1 MNMNVVYI
9 SIAIFSVLFVL
20 LWEFLFSEKNKNA
33 HEETVKV
40 EETQDISIEPTTKNS
55 EEPEHARNFILRGI
69 NKVNISIVI
78 FSFLFGILVGII
90 GTGYELAFLKENK
103 DAPKETMK
111 IEETAKPSPEPTPEV
126 SKEPEYVM
134 YFDEEDVIACAR
146 MLWGEARGCD
156 LENQI
161 GCVWIVCNRVDD
173 PRFPDTIKAVIQ
185 QPGQFHGY
193 STNFPA
199 TDELKEVARDVLT
212 RWSLEK
218 QGAEVERELHRDYLF
233 FYGDGVKNHFRK
245 EY

>member
-1 MNMNVVYI
+1 MGINEVCI
-9 SIAIFSVLFVL
+9 SIVIFSVLFVL
-20 LWEFLFSEKNKNA
+20 LWEFVFSEKNKDDPA
-33 HEETVKV
+33 ETMKI
-40 EETQDISIEPTTKNS
+40 EETQK
-55 EEPEHARNFILRGI
+55 HARNFTLTGI
-69 NKVNISIVI
+69 NKVNISIAI

-90 GTGYELAFLKENK
+90 GARYELAFSEEYK

-111 IEETAKPSPEPTPEV
+111 IEETTEPSPEPTPEV

-161 GCVWIVCNRVDD
+161 GCIWIVCNRVDD

-193 STNFPA
+193 SASFPA
-199 TDELKEVARDVLT
+199 TDELKDIARDVLT

-218 QGAEVERELHRDYLF
+218 QGVEIYRELSSDYLF

>member
-1 MNMNVVYI
+1 M
-9 SIAIFSVLFVL
+9 A
-20 LWEFLFSEKNKNA
+20 
-33 HEETVKV
+33 
-40 EETQDISIEPTTKNS
+40 
-55 EEPEHARNFILRGI
+55 I
-69 NKVNISIVI
+69 NKVYISIVI
-78 FSFLFGILVGII
+78 FSFLFGILVGVV
-90 GTGYELAFLKENK
+90 GMRSEFVFSEENK

-111 IEETAKPSPEPTPEV
+111 IEETTEPSPEPTPEV

-156 LENQI
+156 LENQM

-173 PRFPDTIKAVIQ
+173 TRFPDTIKAVIQ

-218 QGAEVERELHRDYLF
+218 QGVEVERELHSDYLF
-233 FYGDGVKNHFRK
+233 FYGDGIKNHFRK

>member
-1 MNMNVVYI
+1 MGINKVYI

-20 LWEFLFSEKNKNA
+20 LWEFVFSEKNKDA
-33 HEETVKV
+33 PAETMKI
-40 EETQDISIEPTTKNS
+40 EKTQ
-55 EEPEHARNFILRGI
+55 EHARNFILMGI
-69 NKVNISIVI
+69 NKVYISIAI
-78 FSFLFGILVGII
+78 FSFLFGILFGII
-90 GTGYELAFLKENK
+90 GARYELAFSKENK

-111 IEETAKPSPEPTPEV
+111 IEETAEPSQEPTPEV

-156 LENQI
+156 LENQM

-193 STNFPA
+193 STSFPA
-199 TDELKEVARDVLT
+199 TDELIDIARDVLT

-218 QGAEVERELHRDYLF
+218 QGVEVDRELSSDYLF
-233 FYGDGVKNHFRK
+233 FHGDGVKNHFRK

>member
-1 MNMNVVYI
+1 MD
-9 SIAIFSVLFVL
+9 
-20 LWEFLFSEKNKNA
+20 
-33 HEETVKV
+33 T
-40 EETQDISIEPTTKNS
+40 
-55 EEPEHARNFILRGI
+55 
-69 NKVNISIVI
+69 NKVYISIVI
-78 FSFLFGILVGII
+78 FSFLFGILVGIVCMRS
-90 GTGYELAFLKENK
+90 ELVFSEEN
-103 DAPKETMK
+103 DAVPTETVK
-111 IEETAKPSPEPTPEV
+111 IEETPEPTPEP

-134 YFDEEDVIACAR
+134 YFDEEDVIACAQ

-173 PRFPDTIKAVIQ
+173 PRFPDTIKGVIQ

-193 STNFPA
+193 STSYPA

-218 QGAEVERELHRDYLF
+218 QGVEVERELHSDYLF

>member
-1 MNMNVVYI
+1 MGINKVYI
-9 SIAIFSVLFVL
+9 SIVIFSVLFVL
-20 LWEFLFSEKNKNA
+20 LWEFVFSEKNKDYTA
-33 HEETVKV
+33 ETMKI
-40 EETQDISIEPTTKNS
+40 EKTQ
-55 EEPEHARNFILRGI
+55 EHARNFMLTGI

-90 GTGYELAFLKENK
+90 GTRYELAFSKEHK
-103 DAPKETMK
+103 DAPKETTK
-111 IEETAKPSPEPTPEV
+111 IEETLEPSPEPTPEV
-126 SKEPEYVM
+126 SKDPEYVM
-134 YFDEEDVIACAR
+134 HFDEEDVIACAR

-156 LENQI
+156 LENQM

-193 STNFPA
+193 STSFPA

-218 QGAEVERELHRDYLF
+218 QGVEVERELHSDYLF

>member
-1 MNMNVVYI
+1 MGINKVYI

-20 LWEFLFSEKNKNA
+20 LWEFVFSEKNKDYHA
-33 HEETVKV
+33 ETMKI
-40 EETQDISIEPTTKNS
+40 EKTQ
-55 EEPEHARNFILRGI
+55 EHAKNFMLTGI
-69 NKVNISIVI
+69 NKVYISIAI

-90 GTGYELAFLKENK
+90 GARYELAFSKENK
-103 DAPKETMK
+103 DAPKETIK
-111 IEETAKPSPEPTPEV
+111 IEETTKPSPEPTPEV

-156 LENQI
+156 LENQM

-193 STNFPA
+193 STSFPA

-218 QGAEVERELHRDYLF
+218 QGVEVDRELSSDYLF
-233 FYGDGVKNHFRK
+233 FHGDGVKNHFRK

>member
-1 MNMNVVYI
+1 MGINKVYI

-20 LWEFLFSEKNKNA
+20 LWEFVFSEKNKDDPA
-33 HEETVKV
+33 E
-40 EETQDISIEPTTKNS
+40 TTKI
-55 EEPEHARNFILRGI
+55 EKTQEHARNFILMGI
-69 NKVNISIVI
+69 NKVHISIVI
-78 FSFLFGILVGII
+78 FSFLFGILVGVV
-90 GTGYELAFLKENK
+90 GMRSELAFSKENK
-103 DAPKETMK
+103 DAPKETIK
-111 IEETAKPSPEPTPEV
+111 IEKTIEPSPELSPEPTPEV

-193 STNFPA
+193 STSFPA
-199 TDELKEVARDVLT
+199 TDEFKDVARDVLT

-218 QGAEVERELHRDYLF
+218 QGVEVDRELSSDYLF
-233 FYGDGVKNHFRK
+233 FHGDGVKNHFRK

>member
-1 MNMNVVYI
+1 MAINEIYI
-9 SIAIFSVLFVL
+9 SIVIFSVLFVL
-20 LWEFLFSEKNKNA
+20 LWEFVFSEKNKDDHA
-33 HEETVKV
+33 ETMKI
-40 EETQDISIEPTTKNS
+40 EKTQK
-55 EEPEHARNFILRGI
+55 HARNFILMGI
-69 NKVNISIVI
+69 NKVHISIVI

-90 GTGYELAFLKENK
+90 GTRYELAVSKENK
-103 DAPKETMK
+103 DAPKETTK
-111 IEETAKPSPEPTPEV
+111 IEETTEPSPELSPEPTPEV

-156 LENQI
+156 LENQM

-193 STNFPA
+193 STSFPA

-218 QGAEVERELHRDYLF
+218 QGVEVERELSSDYLYF
-233 FYGDGVKNHFRK
+233 HGDGGKNHFRK

>member
-1 MNMNVVYI
+1 MGINKVYI
-9 SIAIFSVLFVL
+9 SIA
-20 LWEFLFSEKNKNA
+20 
-33 HEETVKV
+33 
-40 EETQDISIEPTTKNS
+40 
-55 EEPEHARNFILRGI
+55 
-69 NKVNISIVI
+69 I

-90 GTGYELAFLKENK
+90 GARYELTFSEEYK

-111 IEETAKPSPEPTPEV
+111 IEETTKPSPEPTPEV

-156 LENQI
+156 LENQM

-193 STNFPA
+193 STSFPA

-218 QGAEVERELHRDYLF
+218 QGVEVDRELSSDYLF
-233 FYGDGVKNHFRK
+233 FHGDGVKNHFRK

>member
-1 MNMNVVYI
+1 M
-9 SIAIFSVLFVL
+9 
-20 LWEFLFSEKNKNA
+20 
-33 HEETVKV
+33 
-40 EETQDISIEPTTKNS
+40 D
-55 EEPEHARNFILRGI
+55 I
-69 NKVNISIVI
+69 NKVYISIVI
-78 FSFLFGILVGII
+78 FSFLFGILVGVVCMRS
-90 GTGYELAFLKENK
+90 ELVFSKEHK
-103 DAPKETMK
+103 DAPAETIK
-111 IEETAKPSPEPTPEV
+111 IEEITEPSPEPTPEV

-156 LENQI
+156 LENQMS
-161 GCVWIVCNRVDD
+161 CVWIVCNRVDD

-193 STNFPA
+193 STSYPA

-218 QGAEVERELHRDYLF
+218 QGVEVERELSSDYLF

>member
-1 MNMNVVYI
+1 MGINKVYI
-9 SIAIFSVLFVL
+9 SIVIFSVLFVL
-20 LWEFLFSEKNKNA
+20 LWEFIFSEKNKDDPA
-33 HEETVKV
+33 DTMKIEETKKH
-40 EETQDISIEPTTKNS
+40 S
-55 EEPEHARNFILRGI
+55 RNFMLMGI
-69 NKVNISIVI
+69 NKVYISIVI
-78 FSFLFGILVGII
+78 FSFLFGILVGVV
-90 GTGYELAFLKENK
+90 GMRSELAFSKENK
-103 DAPKETMK
+103 EAPKETMK
-111 IEETAKPSPEPTPEV
+111 IEETLEPSPEPTPEV

-156 LENQI
+156 LENQM

-199 TDELKEVARDVLT
+199 TDELIDIARDVLT

-218 QGAEVERELHRDYLF
+218 QGVEVDRELSSDYLF
-233 FYGDGVKNHFRK
+233 FHGDGVKNHFRK

>member
-1 MNMNVVYI
+1 MGINKVYI

-20 LWEFLFSEKNKNA
+20 LWEFVFSEKNKDDPA
-33 HEETVKV
+33 ETIKIEKTQEHE
-40 EETQDISIEPTTKNS
+40 
-55 EEPEHARNFILRGI
+55 RNFMLTGI
-69 NKVNISIVI
+69 NKVNISVVI
-78 FSFLFGILVGII
+78 FLFLFGILVGII
-90 GTGYELAFLKENK
+90 GTRYELAFSEENK
-103 DAPKETMK
+103 DALKETTK
-111 IEETAKPSPEPTPEV
+111 IEETTEPSPEPTPEV

-156 LENQI
+156 LENQM

-193 STNFPA
+193 SASFPD

-218 QGAEVERELHRDYLF
+218 QGVEVDRELHSDYLF

>member
-1 MNMNVVYI
+1 MDMNNVYI
-9 SIAIFSVLFVL
+9 SIVIFSVLFVL
-20 LWEFLFSEKNKNA
+20 LWEFIFSEKNKDYHA
-33 HEETVKV
+33 ETMKI
-40 EETQDISIEPTTKNS
+40 EKTQ
-55 EEPEHARNFILRGI
+55 EHAKNFILKGI
-69 NKVNISIVI
+69 NKVNVSIVI
-78 FSFLFGILVGII
+78 FSFLFGILIGII
-90 GTGYELAFLKENK
+90 GTRYELAFLKENK
-103 DAPKETMK
+103 EAPKETMK
-111 IEETAKPSPEPTPEV
+111 IEETTEPSPEPTPEV

-134 YFDEEDVIACAR
+134 HFDEEDVIACAR

-156 LENQI
+156 LENQM

-193 STNFPA
+193 STSFPA

-218 QGAEVERELHRDYLF
+218 QGVEVERELHSDYLF

>member
-1 MNMNVVYI
+1 MGINEVYI
-9 SIAIFSVLFVL
+9 SIVIFSVLFVL
-20 LWEFLFSEKNKNA
+20 LWEFVFSEKNKDTPA
-33 HEETVKV
+33 DTVKV
-40 EETQDISIEPTTKNS
+40 EETQKHAKN
-55 EEPEHARNFILRGI
+55 FTLMGI
-69 NKVNISIVI
+69 NKVYISIVI

-90 GTGYELAFLKENK
+90 GTRYELAVSKENK

-111 IEETAKPSPEPTPEV
+111 IEETIEPSPELSPEPTPEV

-156 LENQI
+156 LENQM

-218 QGAEVERELHRDYLF
+218 QGVEVERELHSDYLF
-233 FYGDGVKNHFRK
+233 FYGDGAKNHFRK

>member
-1 MNMNVVYI
+1 MDINKVYI
-9 SIAIFSVLFVL
+9 SIVIFSVLFVL
-20 LWEFLFSEKNKNA
+20 LWEFVFSEKNKDDPA
-33 HEETVKV
+33 ETMKI
-40 EETQDISIEPTTKNS
+40 EKTQ
-55 EEPEHARNFILRGI
+55 EHARNFMLTGI
-69 NKVNISIVI
+69 NKVYISIAI

-90 GTGYELAFLKENK
+90 GARYELAVSEEYK
-103 DAPKETMK
+103 DAHKETTK
-111 IEETAKPSPEPTPEV
+111 IEETTEPSPEPTPEV
-126 SKEPEYVM
+126 PKEPEYAI

-156 LENQI
+156 LENQM

-193 STNFPA
+193 STSFPA

-218 QGAEVERELHRDYLF
+218 QGVEIDRELHSDYLF
-233 FYGDGVKNHFRK
+233 FHGDGVKNHFRK

>member
-1 MNMNVVYI
+1 MGINKVYI

-20 LWEFLFSEKNKNA
+20 LWEFVFSEKNKDYHA
-33 HEETVKV
+33 ETMKI
-40 EETQDISIEPTTKNS
+40 EKTQ
-55 EEPEHARNFILRGI
+55 EHAKNFMLTGI
-69 NKVNISIVI
+69 NKVYISIAI

-90 GTGYELAFLKENK
+90 GTRYELAFSKENK

-111 IEETAKPSPEPTPEV
+111 IEETLEPSPEPTPEV

-156 LENQI
+156 LENQM

-173 PRFPDTIKAVIQ
+173 TRFPDTIKAVIQ

-193 STNFPA
+193 STSFPA
-199 TDELKEVARDVLT
+199 TDELMDVARDVLT

-218 QGAEVERELHRDYLF
+218 QGVEVERELHSDYLF

>member
-1 MNMNVVYI
+1 MGINKVYISIVIFSVLFVLLWEFVFSEKNKDYPAETMKIEKTQEHARNFMLTGINKVYI
-9 SIAIFSVLFVL
+9 SIAIFSVLF
-20 LWEFLFSEKNKNA
+20 
-33 HEETVKV
+33 
-40 EETQDISIEPTTKNS
+40 
-55 EEPEHARNFILRGI
+55 
-69 NKVNISIVI
+69 
-78 FSFLFGILVGII
+78 GILVGVV
-90 GTGYELAFLKENK
+90 GMRSELAFSKENK
-103 DAPKETMK
+103 DAPAETMK
-111 IEETAKPSPEPTPEV
+111 IEETTKPYPEPTPEV
-126 SKEPEYVM
+126 PKEPEYVM

-156 LENQI
+156 LENQM

-173 PRFPDTIKAVIQ
+173 TRFPDTIKAVIQ

-193 STNFPA
+193 SANFPA

-218 QGAEVERELHRDYLF
+218 QGVEVERELHSDYLF

>member
-1 MNMNVVYI
+1 MGINKVYI
-9 SIAIFSVLFVL
+9 SIA
-20 LWEFLFSEKNKNA
+20 
-33 HEETVKV
+33 
-40 EETQDISIEPTTKNS
+40 
-55 EEPEHARNFILRGI
+55 
-69 NKVNISIVI
+69 I

-90 GTGYELAFLKENK
+90 GARYELAFSKENK

-111 IEETAKPSPEPTPEV
+111 IEETTKPSPEPTPEV

-156 LENQI
+156 LENQM

-173 PRFPDTIKAVIQ
+173 PRFPGTIKAVIQ

-199 TDELKEVARDVLT
+199 TDELINIARDVLT

-218 QGAEVERELHRDYLF
+218 QGVEVDRELSSDYLF
-233 FYGDGVKNHFRK
+233 FHGDGVKNHFRK

>member
-1 MNMNVVYI
+1 MGINKVYI

-20 LWEFLFSEKNKNA
+20 LWEFVFSEKNKDDPA
-33 HEETVKV
+33 ETMKI
-40 EETQDISIEPTTKNS
+40 EKTQ
-55 EEPEHARNFILRGI
+55 EHARNFMLTGI
-69 NKVNISIVI
+69 NKVYISIAI

-90 GTGYELAFLKENK
+90 GARYELAVSEEYK
-103 DAPKETMK
+103 DAPKETIK
-111 IEETAKPSPEPTPEV
+111 IEETAEPSSELSPEPTPEV

-134 YFDEEDVIACAR
+134 HFDEEDVIACAR

-156 LENQI
+156 LENQM

-193 STNFPA
+193 STSFPA
-199 TDELKEVARDVLT
+199 TDELMDVARDVLT

-218 QGAEVERELHRDYLF
+218 QGVEVDRELSSDYLF
-233 FYGDGVKNHFRK
+233 FHGDGVKNHFRK

>member
-1 MNMNVVYI
+1 MGINKVYI
-9 SIAIFSVLFVL
+9 SIA
-20 LWEFLFSEKNKNA
+20 
-33 HEETVKV
+33 
-40 EETQDISIEPTTKNS
+40 
-55 EEPEHARNFILRGI
+55 
-69 NKVNISIVI
+69 I
-78 FSFLFGILVGII
+78 FSFLFGILVGVV
-90 GTGYELAFLKENK
+90 GMRSELVFSKENK
-103 DAPKETMK
+103 EAPKETMK
-111 IEETAKPSPEPTPEV
+111 IEETLEPSPEPTPEV

-156 LENQI
+156 LENQM

-193 STNFPA
+193 STSFPA

-218 QGAEVERELHRDYLF
+218 QGAEVERELSSDYLF
-233 FYGDGVKNHFRK
+233 FYGDGIKNHFRK

>member
-1 MNMNVVYI
+1 MAINEVCI
-9 SIAIFSVLFVL
+9 SIVIFSVLFVL
-20 LWEFLFSEKNKNA
+20 LSEFVFSEKNKDDPA
-33 HEETVKV
+33 ETMKI
-40 EETQDISIEPTTKNS
+40 EKTQ
-55 EEPEHARNFILRGI
+55 EHARNFMLTGI
-69 NKVNISIVI
+69 NKVYITIAI

-90 GTGYELAFLKENK
+90 GTRYELAFSEKNK
-103 DAPKETMK
+103 DVPKETMK
-111 IEETAKPSPEPTPEV
+111 IEETTEPSPEPTPEV

-134 YFDEEDVIACAR
+134 HFDEEDVIACAR

-156 LENQI
+156 IENQM

-193 STNFPA
+193 SASFPA

-218 QGAEVERELHRDYLF
+218 QGVEVERELHSDYLF

>member
-1 MNMNVVYI
+1 M
-9 SIAIFSVLFVL
+9 
-20 LWEFLFSEKNKNA
+20 
-33 HEETVKV
+33 
-40 EETQDISIEPTTKNS
+40 
-55 EEPEHARNFILRGI
+55 GI

-90 GTGYELAFLKENK
+90 GARYELIFSKENK
-103 DAPKETMK
+103 DAPKETTK
-111 IEETAKPSPEPTPEV
+111 IEETTEPSPELTPEV
-126 SKEPEYVM
+126 SKEPEYIM

-146 MLWGEARGCD
+146 MLWGEARGCY
-156 LENQI
+156 LENQM

-173 PRFPDTIKAVIQ
+173 TRFPDTIKAVIQ

-193 STNFPA
+193 STSFPA

-218 QGAEVERELHRDYLF
+218 QGVEVERELTSDYLF
-233 FYGDGVKNHFRK
+233 FHGDGVKNHFRK

>member
-1 MNMNVVYI
+1 MGINKVYI

-20 LWEFLFSEKNKNA
+20 LWEFVFSEKNKDDPA
-33 HEETVKV
+33 E
-40 EETQDISIEPTTKNS
+40 TTKI
-55 EEPEHARNFILRGI
+55 EKTQEHARNFILMGI
-69 NKVNISIVI
+69 NKVHISIVI

-90 GTGYELAFLKENK
+90 GTRYELAVSKENK

-111 IEETAKPSPEPTPEV
+111 IEETIEPSPELSPEPTPEV

-156 LENQI
+156 LENQM

-193 STNFPA
+193 STSFPA

-218 QGAEVERELHRDYLF
+218 QGAEVDRELSSDYLF
-233 FYGDGVKNHFRK
+233 FYGDGVKSHFRK

>member
-1 MNMNVVYI
+1 MGINKVYI

-20 LWEFLFSEKNKNA
+20 LWEFVFSEKNKDDPA
-33 HEETVKV
+33 E
-40 EETQDISIEPTTKNS
+40 TTKI
-55 EEPEHARNFILRGI
+55 EKTQEHARNFILMGI
-69 NKVNISIVI
+69 NKVHISIVI

-90 GTGYELAFLKENK
+90 GTRYELAVSKENK

-111 IEETAKPSPEPTPEV
+111 IEETIEPSPELSPEPTPEV

-156 LENQI
+156 LENQM

-193 STNFPA
+193 STSFPA
-199 TDELKEVARDVLT
+199 TLKEVARDVLT

-218 QGAEVERELHRDYLF
+218 QGVEVERELHSDYLF

>member
-1 MNMNVVYI
+1 M
-9 SIAIFSVLFVL
+9 
-20 LWEFLFSEKNKNA
+20 
-33 HEETVKV
+33 
-40 EETQDISIEPTTKNS
+40 
-55 EEPEHARNFILRGI
+55 GI

-78 FSFLFGILVGII
+78 FSFLFGILIGII
-90 GTGYELAFLKENK
+90 GTRYELAFSKENK
-103 DAPKETMK
+103 EAPKETMK
-111 IEETAKPSPEPTPEV
+111 IEETTEPSPEPTPEV

-156 LENQI
+156 LENQM

-173 PRFPDTIKAVIQ
+173 TRFPDTIKAVIQ

-218 QGAEVERELHRDYLF
+218 QGVEVERELHSDYLF

>member
-20 LWEFLFSEKNKNA
+20 LREFIFSEKNKNDPA
-33 HEETVKV
+33 ETMKI
-40 EETQDISIEPTTKNS
+40 EKTQ
-55 EEPEHARNFILRGI
+55 EHARNFILRGI

-90 GTGYELAFLKENK
+90 GARYELAVSEENK
-103 DAPKETMK
+103 YTPKETMK
-111 IEETAKPSPEPTPEV
+111 IEETPEPTLEPTPEV
-126 SKEPEYVM
+126 SKEPESIM
-134 YFDEEDVIACAR
+134 YFDEADVISCAR

-156 LENQI
+156 LENQM

-193 STNFPA
+193 STSFPA

-218 QGAEVERELHRDYLF
+218 QGVEVERELHSDYLF

>member
-1 MNMNVVYI
+1 MAINEVYI
-9 SIAIFSVLFVL
+9 SIVIFSVLFVL
-20 LWEFLFSEKNKNA
+20 LWEFVFSGKNKDA
-33 HEETVKV
+33 PEETRKI
-40 EETQDISIEPTTKNS
+40 EETQ
-55 EEPEHARNFILRGI
+55 EHARNFILTGI
-69 NKVNISIVI
+69 NKVHISTVI
-78 FSFLFGILVGII
+78 FSFLFGILVGVV
-90 GTGYELAFLKENK
+90 GMRSELAFSKENK
-103 DAPKETMK
+103 EAPKETMK
-111 IEETAKPSPEPTPEV
+111 IEETTKPSPEPTPEV

-156 LENQI
+156 LENQM

-193 STNFPA
+193 STSFPA

-218 QGAEVERELHRDYLF
+218 QGVEVDRELSSDYLF
-233 FYGDGVKNHFRK
+233 FHGDGVKNHFRK